1 MTYWLSDGLRGL
13 LRYEQVMVKV
23 AAADCGTPEAEAE
36 EVVPPLTWPVDVEAF
51 DKARAAREHSIM
63 SPPAPE
69 ASDEDYALFL
79 EAAHKEGKLYPCRT
93 QDCMHTAPAPGDA
106 CPVCADKRQ
115 TPPYI
120 GDAA

>member
-23 AAADCGTPEAEAE
+23 AAADCETPETEAVE
-36 EVVPPLTWPVDVEAF
+36 EVPSLAWPVDVVAF
-51 DKARAAREHSIM
+51 DQARAAREHSIM

-69 ASDEDYALFL
+69 ASDEDYVLFL